1 MEEDTIIMTDEERKK
16 SLEEAKKALE
26 QAEAEAKDEADGS
39 GADKD

>member
-26 QAEAEAKDEADGS
+26 QAEAKDEADGS
-39 GADKD
+39 GTDED